1 MYFVIDIKCDCA
13 MEIKVRLFATLR
25 ENRGKELQLSLQD
38 KATPEDV
45 INKLEIAKAD
55 VAILLV
61 NGKDGNYTR
70 ELNEGDVVSIFP
82 PVGGG

>member
-1 MYFVIDIKCDCA
+1 

-25 ENRGKELQLSLQD
+25 ENWGKELILSQNNGVTPKEIIKQLNI
-38 KATPEDV
+38 PE
-45 INKLEIAKAD
+45 AD

-61 NGKDGNYTR
+61 NGRDGSLGQ
-70 ELNEGDVVSIFP
+70 ELTDKDVVSIFP

>member
-1 MYFVIDIKCDCA
+1 MPQKEI

-25 ENRGKELQLSLQD
+25 ENRGKELQLSLS
-38 KATPEDV
+38 EDV
-45 INKLEIAKAD
+45 TPADIIKKLEIAKAD

-61 NGKDGNYTR
+61 NGRDGSLDQRLKD
-70 ELNEGDVVSIFP
+70 GDVVSIFP

>member
-1 MYFVIDIKCDCA
+1 

-25 ENRGKELQLSLQD
+25 ENRGKELVLFQDNGVTPKDIIKQLD
-38 KATPEDV
+38 IPEA
-45 INKLEIAKAD
+45 E

-61 NGKDGNYTR
+61 NGRDGALDQ
-70 ELNEGDVVSIFP
+70 ELSDKDVVSIFP

>member
-1 MYFVIDIKCDCA
+1 

-25 ENRGKELQLSLQD
+25 ENRGKELQLSLS
-38 KATPEDV
+38 EDV
-45 INKLEIAKAD
+45 TPADIIDKLEIAKAD

-61 NGKDGNYTR
+61 NGRDGSLDQQ
-70 ELNEGDVVSIFP
+70 LNDEDVVSIFP

>member
-1 MYFVIDIKCDCA
+1 MPQKEI

-25 ENRGKELQLSLQD
+25 ENRGKELQLSLSED
-38 KATPEDV
+38 ITPAD
-45 INKLEIAKAD
+45 IIDKLEIAKAD

-61 NGKDGNYTR
+61 NGRDGSLDQQ
-70 ELNEGDVVSIFP
+70 LNDGDVVSIFP

>member
-1 MYFVIDIKCDCA
+1 

-25 ENRGKELQLSLQD
+25 ENRGKELQLSFS
-38 KATPEDV
+38 EDV
-45 INKLEIAKAD
+45 TPADIIDKLEIAKAD

-61 NGKDGNYTR
+61 NGRDGSLDQQ
-70 ELNEGDVVSIFP
+70 LNDGDVVSIFP

>member
-1 MYFVIDIKCDCA
+1 

-25 ENRGKELQLSLQD
+25 ENRGKELQLSLSED
-38 KATPEDV
+38 ITPAD
-45 INKLEIAKAD
+45 IIDKLEIAKAD

-61 NGKDGNYTR
+61 NGRDGSLDQQ
-70 ELNEGDVVSIFP
+70 LNDEDVVSIFP

>member
-1 MYFVIDIKCDCA
+1 

-25 ENRGKELQLSLQD
+25 ENRDKELQLSLSEGV
-38 KATPEDV
+38 TPADIFV
-45 INKLEIAKAD
+45 KLEIAKED

-61 NGKDGNYTR
+61 NGRDGNPDQT
-70 ELNEGDVVSIFP
+70 LKDGDVVSIFP